1 MNLSEIIFK
10 LVEDNTRNN
19 LEKEIDNII
28 STIDT
33 HIDIYNKAVNQN
45 DVCIAV
51 VVLNQCINHSI
62 NIATDYY
69 KDIDINKL
77 ERLSDNLLKA
87 KNIINSVLDNTIKD
101 IKYIID
107 EAAIKE
113 MCKCSKCKKDIDYSK
128 YTKEELIEML
138 RNK

>member
-10 LVEDNTRNN
+10 LVEDNTRND

-33 HIDIYNKAVNQN
+33 HIDMYNRAVNKN
-45 DVCIAV
+45 DVCMAV
-51 VVLNQCINHSI
+51 IVLNQCINHSI
-62 NIATDYY
+62 NITTNYY

-77 ERLSDNLLKA
+77 DRLSDNLLKA
-87 KNIINSVLDNTIKD
+87 KNIINSVLDDTIKN

-107 EAAIKE
+107 EATI
-113 MCKCSKCKKDIDYSK
+113 KDIDYSR

-138 RNK
+138 RNKQ